1 MSEQQKKWMA
11 AMVMRYGSEEAVR
24 QEMVRRQ
31 QKSMLNPNRQ
41 KGKHRGGFNDLE
53 LASRAGKIGGSKSR
67 KPTSEG

>member
-41 KGKHRGGFNDLE
+41 KGKHRGGFNIPE
-53 LASRAGKIGGSKSR
+53 VAARAGKLGGSRSR
-67 KPTSEG
+67 KPTNEG